1 MADSDVNRTNNTR
14 VVPETLQLGW
24 QQLRPKV
31 LTDDATVV
39 LVTTQD
45 FANRNTGT
53 GDAVPINPGPN
64 GLIIT
69 FLGIATNQTA
79 AFTWT
84 LYGYRAP
91 FGPGQKIV
99 YGTGFLGDVA
109 VVKHP
114 VTGKAVTAYYADE
127 LTITAQY
134 WHKTVAIKDIAGAG
148 GEIATI
154 YFDPMGISHLLLE
167 LTDCNA
173 GTVNE
178 TDELESIYT
187 GY

>member
-1 MADSDVNRTNNTR
+1 MGNSDINPTNHSR
-14 VVPETLQLGW
+14 VVPETRQLGW
-24 QQLRPKV
+24 LKLREKV
-31 LTDDATVV
+31 ITDDATVV
-39 LVTTQD
+39 GVTTQD
-45 FANRNTGT
+45 FANRNAGT
-53 GDAVPINPGPN
+53 GNAVPVPVGPN

-69 FLGIATNQTA
+69 FLGIATNQTE
-79 AFTWT
+79 AFIWT

-91 FGPGQKIV
+91 FGPGQKIAV
-99 YGTGFLGDVA
+99 GTGFLGDVA

-134 WHKTVAIKDIAGAG
+134 WHKIVAIKDIAGSS

-154 YFDPMGISHLLLE
+154 YFDSMGISHLLLE

-173 GTVNE
+173 GTANE
-178 TDELESIYT
+178 TDELESVYT